1 MTQYFVR
8 LTQTTY
14 VSLVVVI
21 TAGFETFILEPSM
34 HYINTNSWC
43 LGALMW
49 FNPYSG
55 NSRSLVLGSKIQF
68 KLTNPSSI
76 HHGIQFH
83 YDQFPFW
90 IKTISTAYVPSYCK
104 FSNDFGFRFS
114 MITYLSHVNTAC
126 DNVIVTIIIWRS
138 NDIINSD
145 VCCVRPTK
153 LRFQWS
159 YGKRIFIEK
168 IHDNKF
174 KSFYKTV
181 KTVFEHSVMARVGS
195 HRGINLT
202 NKEIRNTGCR
212 SLITHILYML
222 N

>member
-1 MTQYFVR
+1 
-8 LTQTTY
+8 
-14 VSLVVVI
+14 
-21 TAGFETFILEPSM
+21 
-34 HYINTNSWC
+34 
-43 LGALMW
+43 MW

-55 NSRSLVLGSKIQF
+55 NSRSLVLGNKIQF
-68 KLTNPSSI
+68 KLSNPSSI

-104 FSNDFGFRFS
+104 ISNDFGFHFS
-114 MITYLSHVNTAC
+114 MITHFSHAAC

-138 NDIINSD
+138 NDTINSD

-153 LRFQWS
+153 LLFQCS
-159 YGKRIFIEK
+159 YGKRISIEK

-174 KSFYKTV
+174 KSLFTKQLKRSSNIV
-181 KTVFEHSVMARVGS
+181 SWPAWS

-202 NKEIRNTGCR
+202 YKEIHNTR
-212 SLITHILYML
+212 MHILDYSYFVYA
-222 N
+222 

>member
-153 LRFQWS
+153 LLFQWS

-174 KSFYKTV
+174 KSLFTKQL
-181 KTVFEHSVMARVGS
+181 K
-195 HRGINLT
+195 
-202 NKEIRNTGCR
+202 R
-212 SLITHILYML
+212 SSNIVSWLGWDPKGE
-222 N
+222 